1 MVDTDVFGFL
11 GLREDLDVRPDVAI
25 MQIPLEM
32 TVSYGTGTSEGPS
45 STIEASSQVETYST
59 FIGGDLPSGMVIRTL
74 DPWSY
79 EGPSL
84 EAHLDSIESYV
95 INGISEG
102 AFPLLLGGEHG
113 ILLPAIRALK
123 KIGNF
128 PLENLTLVQVDA
140 HADLRDELNGERF
153 SHGTVV
159 RRCLDE
165 GIGGVLQIGVR
176 AFSKEEC
183 IVMEND
189 DRIRS
194 WMAKDIRKNRAL
206 ELEITN
212 FISEIQGPVWLS
224 IDIDALDP
232 SIVPATGTPVPG
244 GLDYWFVNDL
254 IENLFSG
261 NANVVGADVSEIAP
275 DDHGVT
281 QFTAASIASSILAG
295 VCYRNGGE

>member
-1 MVDTDVFGFL
+1 MADTDVFGFL
-11 GLREDLDVRPDVAI
+11 GLREDWDVHPDVAI

-32 TVSYGTGTSEGPS
+32 TVSYGTGTSKGPS

-59 FIGGDLPSGMVIRTL
+59 FIRGDLPSGLVIRTL
-74 DPWSY
+74 DPWTY

-95 INGISEG
+95 IDGISGG

-113 ILLPAIRALK
+113 ILLPAIRALRQ
-123 KIGNF
+123 IGNF

-159 RRCLDE
+159 RRCLEE
-165 GIGGVLQIGVR
+165 GIGRVLQIGVR

-183 IVMEND
+183 VVMEND
-189 DRIRS
+189 DRILS
-194 WMAKDIRKNRAL
+194 WMAKDIRKNRAI
-206 ELEITN
+206 ESEITD

-254 IENLFSG
+254 IEKLFSG

-281 QFTAASIASSILAG
+281 QFTAATIAASILAG
-295 VCYRNGGE
+295 ICYRNRGE

>member
-1 MVDTDVFGFL
+1 MVDIDVFGFL
-11 GLREDLDVRPDVAI
+11 GLREDWDVRPDVAV

-45 STIEASSQVETYST
+45 ATIEASSQVETYST
-59 FIGGDLPSGMVIRTL
+59 FIGGDLPSGMIIRTL
-74 DPWSY
+74 DPWSF

-95 INGISEG
+95 INGISGG

-123 KIGNF
+123 QIGNF

-165 GIGGVLQIGVR
+165 GIGRVLQIGVR

-189 DRIRS
+189 DRILS

-206 ELEITN
+206 ELEITD

-261 NANVVGADVSEIAP
+261 NANVVGADVSEIVP
-275 DDHGVT
+275 DAHGVT
-281 QFTAASIASSILAG
+281 QFTAATIAATILAG
-295 VCYRNGGE
+295 VSYRSGGE

>member
-1 MVDTDVFGFL
+1 MVDTDVFVFL
-11 GLREDLDVRPDVAI
+11 GLREDWDVLPDLAI

-95 INGISEG
+95 INGISGG

-123 KIGNF
+123 QIGNF
-128 PLENLTLVQVDA
+128 PIENLTLVQVDA

-165 GIGGVLQIGVR
+165 GIGRVLQIGVR

-206 ELEITN
+206 ELEITD

>member
-1 MVDTDVFGFL
+1 MADTDVFGFL
-11 GLREDLDVRPDVAI
+11 GLREDWEVHPDVAI

-32 TVSYGTGTSEGPS
+32 TVSYGTGTSKGPS

-59 FIGGDLPSGMVIRTL
+59 FIRGDLPSGLVIRTL
-74 DPWSY
+74 DPWTY

-95 INGISEG
+95 INGISGG

-113 ILLPAIRALK
+113 ILLPAIRALR

-159 RRCLDE
+159 RRCLEE
-165 GIGGVLQIGVR
+165 GIGRVLQIGVR

-189 DRIRS
+189 DRILS
-194 WMAKDIRKNRAL
+194 WMAKDIRKNRAI
-206 ELEITN
+206 ESEITD
-212 FISEIQGPVWLS
+212 FVSEIQGPVWLS

-254 IENLFSG
+254 IEKLFSG

-281 QFTAASIASSILAG
+281 QFTAATIAASILAG
-295 VCYRNGGE
+295 ICYQNRGE

>member
-1 MVDTDVFGFL
+1 MADTDVFGFL
-11 GLREDLDVRPDVAI
+11 GLREDWDVHPDVAI

-32 TVSYGTGTSEGPS
+32 TVSYGTGTSKGPS

-59 FIGGDLPSGMVIRTL
+59 FIRGDLPSGLVIRTL
-74 DPWSY
+74 DPWTY

-95 INGISEG
+95 INGISGG

-113 ILLPAIRALK
+113 ILLPAIRALRQ
-123 KIGNF
+123 IGNF

-159 RRCLDE
+159 RRCLEE
-165 GIGGVLQIGVR
+165 GIGRVLQIGVR

-189 DRIRS
+189 DRILS
-194 WMAKDIRKNRAL
+194 WMAKDIRKNRAI
-206 ELEITN
+206 ESEITD

-254 IENLFSG
+254 IEKLFSG

-281 QFTAASIASSILAG
+281 QFTAAAIAASILAG
-295 VCYRNGGE
+295 ICYRNGGE

>member
-1 MVDTDVFGFL
+1 MADTDVFGFL
-11 GLREDLDVRPDVAI
+11 GLREDWDVHPDVAI

-32 TVSYGTGTSEGPS
+32 TVSYGTGTSKGPS

-59 FIGGDLPSGMVIRTL
+59 FIRGDLPSGLVIRTM
-74 DPWSY
+74 DPWTY

-95 INGISEG
+95 INGISGG

-113 ILLPAIRALK
+113 ILLPAIRALRQ
-123 KIGNF
+123 IGNF
-128 PLENLTLVQVDA
+128 PLEDLTLVQVDA

-159 RRCLDE
+159 RRCLEE
-165 GIGGVLQIGVR
+165 GIGRVLQIGVR

-189 DRIRS
+189 DRILS
-194 WMAKDIRKNRAL
+194 WMAKDIRKNRAI
-206 ELEITN
+206 ESEITD

-254 IENLFSG
+254 IEKLFSG

-281 QFTAASIASSILAG
+281 QFTAASIAASILAG

>member
-1 MVDTDVFGFL
+1 MADTDVFGFL
-11 GLREDLDVRPDVAI
+11 GLREDWDVHPDVAI

-32 TVSYGTGTSEGPS
+32 TVSYGTGTSKGPS

-59 FIGGDLPSGMVIRTL
+59 FIRGDLPSGLVIRTL
-74 DPWSY
+74 DPWTY

-95 INGISEG
+95 INGISGG

-123 KIGNF
+123 QIGNF

-159 RRCLDE
+159 RRCLEE
-165 GIGGVLQIGVR
+165 GIGRVLQIGVR

-194 WMAKDIRKNRAL
+194 WMAKDIRKNRAI
-206 ELEITN
+206 ESEITD

-254 IENLFSG
+254 IEMLFSG

-281 QFTAASIASSILAG
+281 QFTAATIAASILAG
-295 VCYRNGGE
+295 ICYQNRGE

>member
-1 MVDTDVFGFL
+1 MADTDVFGFL
-11 GLREDLDVRPDVAI
+11 GLREDWDVHPDVAI

-32 TVSYGTGTSEGPS
+32 TVSYGTGTSKGPS

-59 FIGGDLPSGMVIRTL
+59 FIRGDLPSGLVIRTL
-74 DPWSY
+74 DPWTY

-95 INGISEG
+95 INGISGG

-113 ILLPAIRALK
+113 ILLPAIRALRQ
-123 KIGNF
+123 IGNF

-159 RRCLDE
+159 RRCLEE
-165 GIGGVLQIGVR
+165 GIGRVLQIGVR

-189 DRIRS
+189 DRILS
-194 WMAKDIRKNRAL
+194 WMAKDIRKNRAI
-206 ELEITN
+206 ESEITD

-254 IENLFSG
+254 IEKLFSG

-281 QFTAASIASSILAG
+281 QFTAATIAASILAG
-295 VCYRNGGE
+295 ICYRNRGE

>member
-1 MVDTDVFGFL
+1 MADTDVFGFL
-11 GLREDLDVRPDVAI
+11 GLREDWDVHPDVAI

-32 TVSYGTGTSEGPS
+32 TVSYGTGTSKGPS

-59 FIGGDLPSGMVIRTL
+59 FIRGDLPSGLVIRTL
-74 DPWSY
+74 DPWTY

-95 INGISEG
+95 INGISGG

-113 ILLPAIRALK
+113 ILLPAIRALR

-159 RRCLDE
+159 RRCLEE
-165 GIGGVLQIGVR
+165 GIGRVLQIGVR

-189 DRIRS
+189 DRILS
-194 WMAKDIRKNRAL
+194 WMAKDIRKNRAI
-206 ELEITN
+206 ESEITD

-254 IENLFSG
+254 IEMLFSG

-281 QFTAASIASSILAG
+281 QFTAATIAASILAG
-295 VCYRNGGE
+295 ICYRNRGE

>member
-1 MVDTDVFGFL
+1 MADTDVFGFL
-11 GLREDLDVRPDVAI
+11 GLREDWDVHPDVAI

-32 TVSYGTGTSEGPS
+32 TVSYGTGTSKGPS

-59 FIGGDLPSGMVIRTL
+59 FIRGDLPSGLVIRTL
-74 DPWSY
+74 DPWTY

-95 INGISEG
+95 INGISGG

-113 ILLPAIRALK
+113 ILLPAIRALR

-128 PLENLTLVQVDA
+128 ALENLTLVQVDA

-159 RRCLDE
+159 RRCLEE
-165 GIGGVLQIGVR
+165 GIGRVLQIGVR

-189 DRIRS
+189 DRILS
-194 WMAKDIRKNRAL
+194 WMAKDIRKNRAV
-206 ELEITN
+206 ESEITD

-254 IENLFSG
+254 IEKLFSG

-281 QFTAASIASSILAG
+281 QFTAATIAASILAG
-295 VCYRNGGE
+295 ICYRNRGE

>member
-1 MVDTDVFGFL
+1 MADTDVFGFL
-11 GLREDLDVRPDVAI
+11 GLREDWDVHPDVAI

-32 TVSYGTGTSEGPS
+32 TVSYGTGTSKGPS

-59 FIGGDLPSGMVIRTL
+59 FIRGDLPSGLVIRTL
-74 DPWSY
+74 DPWTY

-95 INGISEG
+95 INGVSGG

-113 ILLPAIRALK
+113 ILLPAIRALR

-165 GIGGVLQIGVR
+165 GIGRVLQIGVR

-189 DRIRS
+189 VRIRS

-206 ELEITN
+206 ELEITD

-261 NANVVGADVSEIAP
+261 NANVVGADVSEIVP
-275 DDHGVT
+275 DAHGVT
-281 QFTAASIASSILAG
+281 QFTAATIAATILAG
-295 VCYRNGGE
+295 VSYRSGGE

>member
-1 MVDTDVFGFL
+1 MADTDVFGFL
-11 GLREDLDVRPDVAI
+11 GLREDWDVHPDVAI

-32 TVSYGTGTSEGPS
+32 TVSYGTGTSKGPS

-59 FIGGDLPSGMVIRTL
+59 FIRGDLPSGLVIRTL
-74 DPWSY
+74 DPWTY

-95 INGISEG
+95 INGISGG

-113 ILLPAIRALK
+113 ILLPAIRALRQS
-123 KIGNF
+123 GNF
-128 PLENLTLVQVDA
+128 PLENLTVVQVEA

-159 RRCLDE
+159 RRCLEE
-165 GIGGVLQIGVR
+165 GIGRVLQIGVR

-194 WMAKDIRKNRAL
+194 WMAKDIRKNRAI
-206 ELEITN
+206 ESEITD

-254 IENLFSG
+254 IEKLFSG

-281 QFTAASIASSILAG
+281 QFTAATIAASILAG
-295 VCYRNGGE
+295 ICYRNRGE

>member
-1 MVDTDVFGFL
+1 MADTDVFGFL
-11 GLREDLDVRPDVAI
+11 GLREDWDVHPDVAI

-32 TVSYGTGTSEGPS
+32 TVSYGTGTSKGPS

-59 FIGGDLPSGMVIRTL
+59 FIRGDLPSGLVIRTL
-74 DPWSY
+74 DPWTY

-95 INGISEG
+95 INGISGG

-123 KIGNF
+123 QIGNF
-128 PLENLTLVQVDA
+128 PLENLTLVQIDA

-159 RRCLDE
+159 RRCLEE
-165 GIGGVLQIGVR
+165 GIGRVLQIGVR

-183 IVMEND
+183 IVMKND

-194 WMAKDIRKNRAL
+194 WMAKDIRKNRAI
-206 ELEITN
+206 ESEITD
-212 FISEIQGPVWLS
+212 FISGIQGPVWLS

-254 IENLFSG
+254 IEKLFSG

-281 QFTAASIASSILAG
+281 QFTAATIATAILAG
-295 VCYRNGGE
+295 ICYRNRGE

>member
-165 GIGGVLQIGVR
+165 GIGRVLQIGVR

-206 ELEITN
+206 ELEITH

-244 GLDYWFVNDL
+244 GLDYWFVNNL

-261 NANVVGADVSEIAP
+261 KANVVGADVSEIAP

-281 QFTAASIASSILAG
+281 QFTAATIAASILAG

>member
-1 MVDTDVFGFL
+1 MADTDVFGFL
-11 GLREDLDVRPDVAI
+11 GLREDWEVHPDVAI

-32 TVSYGTGTSEGPS
+32 TVSYGTGTSKGPS

-59 FIGGDLPSGMVIRTL
+59 FIRGDLPSGLVIRTL
-74 DPWSY
+74 DPWTY

-95 INGISEG
+95 INGISGG

-113 ILLPAIRALK
+113 ILLPAIRALR

-159 RRCLDE
+159 RRCLEE
-165 GIGGVLQIGVR
+165 GIGRVLQIGVR

-194 WMAKDIRKNRAL
+194 WMAKDIRKNRAI
-206 ELEITN
+206 ESEITD

-254 IENLFSG
+254 IEMLFSG

-281 QFTAASIASSILAG
+281 QFTAATIAASILAG
-295 VCYRNGGE
+295 ICYQNRGE

>member
-1 MVDTDVFGFL
+1 MADTDVFGFL
-11 GLREDLDVRPDVAI
+11 GLREDWDVHPDVAI

-32 TVSYGTGTSEGPS
+32 TVSYGTGTSKGPS

-59 FIGGDLPSGMVIRTL
+59 FIRGDLPSGLVIRTL
-74 DPWSY
+74 DPWTY

-95 INGISEG
+95 INGISGG

-123 KIGNF
+123 QIGNF

-159 RRCLDE
+159 RRCLEE
-165 GIGGVLQIGVR
+165 GIGRVLQIGVR

-194 WMAKDIRKNRAL
+194 WMAKDIRKNR
-206 ELEITN
+206 EIESEITD
-212 FISEIQGPVWLS
+212 FISEIQSPVWLS

-254 IENLFSG
+254 IEKLFSG

-281 QFTAASIASSILAG
+281 QFTAATIAASILAG
-295 VCYRNGGE
+295 ICYRNRGE

>member
-1 MVDTDVFGFL
+1 MADTDVFGFL
-11 GLREDLDVRPDVAI
+11 GLREDWDVHPDVAI

-32 TVSYGTGTSEGPS
+32 TVSYGTGTSKGPS

-59 FIGGDLPSGMVIRTL
+59 FIREDLPSGLVIRTL
-74 DPWSY
+74 DPWTY

-95 INGISEG
+95 INGISGG

-113 ILLPAIRALK
+113 ILLPAIRALRQ
-123 KIGNF
+123 IGNF

-159 RRCLDE
+159 RRCLEE
-165 GIGGVLQIGVR
+165 GIGRVLQIGVR

-189 DRIRS
+189 DRILS
-194 WMAKDIRKNRAL
+194 WMAKDIRKNRAI
-206 ELEITN
+206 ESEITD

-254 IENLFSG
+254 IEKLFSG

-281 QFTAASIASSILAG
+281 QFTAATIAASILAG
-295 VCYRNGGE
+295 ICYRNRGE

>member
-1 MVDTDVFGFL
+1 MADTDVFGFL
-11 GLREDLDVRPDVAI
+11 GLREDWDVRPDVAI

-123 KIGNF
+123 QIGNF
-128 PLENLTLVQVDA
+128 PIENLTLVQVDA

-165 GIGGVLQIGVR
+165 GIGRVLQIGVR

-206 ELEITN
+206 ELEITE

>member
-1 MVDTDVFGFL
+1 MADTDVFGFL
-11 GLREDLDVRPDVAI
+11 GLREDWDVHPDVAI

-32 TVSYGTGTSEGPS
+32 TVSYGTGTSKGPS

-59 FIGGDLPSGMVIRTL
+59 FIRGDLPSGLVIRTL
-74 DPWSY
+74 DPWTY

-95 INGISEG
+95 INGVSGG

-113 ILLPAIRALK
+113 ILLPAIRALR

-159 RRCLDE
+159 RRCLEE
-165 GIGGVLQIGVR
+165 GIGRVLQIGVR

-189 DRIRS
+189 DRILS
-194 WMAKDIRKNRAL
+194 WMAKDIRKNRAI
-206 ELEITN
+206 ESEITD
-212 FISEIQGPVWLS
+212 FVSEIQGPVWLS

-254 IENLFSG
+254 IEMLFSG

-281 QFTAASIASSILAG
+281 QFTAATIAASILAG
-295 VCYRNGGE
+295 ICYRNRGE

>member
-11 GLREDLDVRPDVAI
+11 GLREDWDVRPDVAI

-95 INGISEG
+95 INGISGG

-123 KIGNF
+123 QIGNF
-128 PLENLTLVQVDA
+128 PIENLTLVQVDA

-165 GIGGVLQIGVR
+165 GIGRVLQIGVR

-206 ELEITN
+206 ELEITD

-244 GLDYWFVNDL
+244 GLYYWFVNDV

>member
-1 MVDTDVFGFL
+1 MADTDVFGFL
-11 GLREDLDVRPDVAI
+11 GLREDWDVHPDVAI

-32 TVSYGTGTSEGPS
+32 TVSYGTGTSKGPS

-59 FIGGDLPSGMVIRTL
+59 FIRGDLPSGLVIRTL
-74 DPWSY
+74 DPWTY

-95 INGISEG
+95 INGISGG

-113 ILLPAIRALK
+113 ILLPAIRALR

-159 RRCLDE
+159 RRCLEE
-165 GIGGVLQIGVR
+165 GIGRVLQIGVR

-194 WMAKDIRKNRAL
+194 WMAKDIRKNRAI
-206 ELEITN
+206 ESEITD

-254 IENLFSG
+254 IEKLFSG

-281 QFTAASIASSILAG
+281 QFTAATIAASILAG
-295 VCYRNGGE
+295 ICYQNRGE

>member
-1 MVDTDVFGFL
+1 MVDIDVFGFL
-11 GLREDLDVRPDVAI
+11 GLREDWDVRPDVAV

-45 STIEASSQVETYST
+45 ATIEASSQVETYST
-59 FIGGDLPSGMVIRTL
+59 FIGGDLPSGMIIRTL
-74 DPWSY
+74 DPWSF

-95 INGISEG
+95 INGISGG

-123 KIGNF
+123 QIGNF

-165 GIGGVLQIGVR
+165 GIGRVLQIGVR

-189 DRIRS
+189 VRIRS

-206 ELEITN
+206 ELEITD

-261 NANVVGADVSEIAP
+261 NANVVGADVSEIVP
-275 DDHGVT
+275 DAHGVT
-281 QFTAASIASSILAG
+281 QFTAATIAATILAG
-295 VCYRNGGE
+295 VSYRSGGE

>member
-1 MVDTDVFGFL
+1 MELRRTVLGSSSGFD
-11 GLREDLDVRPDVAI
+11 RIICDQWDFR
-25 MQIPLEM
+25 
-32 TVSYGTGTSEGPS
+32 
-45 STIEASSQVETYST
+45 
-59 FIGGDLPSGMVIRTL
+59 
-74 DPWSY
+74 
-79 EGPSL
+79 
-84 EAHLDSIESYV
+84 
-95 INGISEG
+95 G

-123 KIGNF
+123 QIGNF
-128 PLENLTLVQVDA
+128 PIENLTLVQVDA

-165 GIGGVLQIGVR
+165 GIGRVLQIGVR

-206 ELEITN
+206 ELEITE

>member
-1 MVDTDVFGFL
+1 MADTDVFGFL
-11 GLREDLDVRPDVAI
+11 GLREDWDVHPDVAI

-32 TVSYGTGTSEGPS
+32 TVSYGTGTSKGPS

-59 FIGGDLPSGMVIRTL
+59 FIRGDLPSGLVIRTL
-74 DPWSY
+74 DPWTY

-95 INGISEG
+95 INGISGG

-113 ILLPAIRALK
+113 ILLPAIRALR

-159 RRCLDE
+159 RRCLEE
-165 GIGGVLQIGVR
+165 GIGRVLQIGVR

-189 DRIRS
+189 DRILS
-194 WMAKDIRKNRAL
+194 WMAKDIRKNRAI
-206 ELEITN
+206 ESEITD
-212 FISEIQGPVWLS
+212 FVSEIQGPVWLS

-254 IENLFSG
+254 IEMLFSG

-281 QFTAASIASSILAG
+281 QFTAATIAASILAG
-295 VCYRNGGE
+295 ICYQNRGE

>member
-11 GLREDLDVRPDVAI
+11 GLREDWDVRPDVAI

-95 INGISEG
+95 INGISGG

-123 KIGNF
+123 QIGNF
-128 PLENLTLVQVDA
+128 PIENLTLVQVDA

-165 GIGGVLQIGVR
+165 GIGRVLQIGVR

-206 ELEITN
+206 ELEITE

>member
-11 GLREDLDVRPDVAI
+11 GLREDWDVLPDVAI

-95 INGISEG
+95 INGISGG

-123 KIGNF
+123 QIGNF
-128 PLENLTLVQVDA
+128 PIENLTLVQVDA

-165 GIGGVLQIGVR
+165 GIGRVLQIGVR

-206 ELEITN
+206 ELEITD

>member
-1 MVDTDVFGFL
+1 MADTDVFGFL
-11 GLREDLDVRPDVAI
+11 GLREDWDVHPDVAI

-32 TVSYGTGTSEGPS
+32 TVSYGTGTSKGPS

-59 FIGGDLPSGMVIRTL
+59 FIRGDLPSGLVIRTL
-74 DPWSY
+74 DPWTY

-95 INGISEG
+95 INGISGG

-123 KIGNF
+123 QIGNF
-128 PLENLTLVQVDA
+128 PIENLTLVQVDA

-159 RRCLDE
+159 RRCLEE
-165 GIGGVLQIGVR
+165 GIGRVLQIGVR
-176 AFSKEEC
+176 AFSKEEY
-183 IVMEND
+183 IVMKND

-194 WMAKDIRKNRAL
+194 WMAKDIRKNRAI
-206 ELEITN
+206 ESEITD

-254 IENLFSG
+254 IEKLFSG

-281 QFTAASIASSILAG
+281 QFTAATIAASILAG
-295 VCYRNGGE
+295 ICYRNRGE

>member
-11 GLREDLDVRPDVAI
+11 GLREDWDVRPDVAI

-95 INGISEG
+95 INGISGG

-123 KIGNF
+123 QIGNF
-128 PLENLTLVQVDA
+128 PIENLTLVQVDA

-165 GIGGVLQIGVR
+165 GIGRVLQIGVR

-206 ELEITN
+206 ELEITD

-281 QFTAASIASSILAG
+281 QFTAASIAASILAG

>member
-1 MVDTDVFGFL
+1 MADTDVFGFL
-11 GLREDLDVRPDVAI
+11 GLREDWDVHPDVAI

-32 TVSYGTGTSEGPS
+32 TVSYGTGTSKGPS

-59 FIGGDLPSGMVIRTL
+59 FIRGDLPFGLVIRTL
-74 DPWSY
+74 DPWTY

-95 INGISEG
+95 INGISGG

-123 KIGNF
+123 QIGNF

-159 RRCLDE
+159 RRCLEE
-165 GIGGVLQIGVR
+165 GIGRVLQIGVR

-194 WMAKDIRKNRAL
+194 WMAKDIRKNRAI
-206 ELEITN
+206 ESEITD

-254 IENLFSG
+254 IESLFSG

-281 QFTAASIASSILAG
+281 QFTAATIATSILAG
-295 VCYRNGGE
+295 ICYRNRGE

>member
-1 MVDTDVFGFL
+1 MADTDVFGFL
-11 GLREDLDVRPDVAI
+11 GLREDWDVHPDVAI

-32 TVSYGTGTSEGPS
+32 TVSYGTGTSKGPS

-59 FIGGDLPSGMVIRTL
+59 FIREDLPSGLVIRTL
-74 DPWSY
+74 DPWTY

-95 INGISEG
+95 INGISGG

-113 ILLPAIRALK
+113 ILLPAIRALRQ
-123 KIGNF
+123 IGNF

-159 RRCLDE
+159 RRCLEE
-165 GIGGVLQIGVR
+165 GIGRVLQIGVR

-189 DRIRS
+189 DRILS
-194 WMAKDIRKNRAL
+194 WMAKDIRKDRAI
-206 ELEITN
+206 ESEITD

-254 IENLFSG
+254 IEKLFSG

-281 QFTAASIASSILAG
+281 QFTAATIAASILAG
-295 VCYRNGGE
+295 ICYRNRGE

>member
-11 GLREDLDVRPDVAI
+11 GLREDWDVLPDVAI

-32 TVSYGTGTSEGPS
+32 TVSYGTGTSKGPS

-74 DPWSY
+74 DPWVY

-95 INGISEG
+95 FNGISGG

-123 KIGNF
+123 LTGNF

-165 GIGGVLQIGVR
+165 GIGRVLQIGVR
-176 AFSKEEC
+176 AFSEEEC
-183 IVMEND
+183 IMMEND
-189 DRIRS
+189 DRILS
-194 WMAKDIRKNRAL
+194 WMARDIRKNRAV
-206 ELEITN
+206 ESEITD
-212 FISEIQGPVWLS
+212 FVSEIQGPVWLS

-232 SIVPATGTPVPG
+232 SNVPATGTPVPG
-244 GLDYWFVNDL
+244 GLDYWFVNEI
-254 IENLFSG
+254 IERLFSG
-261 NANVVGADVSEIAP
+261 TANVVGADVSEIVP

-281 QFTAASIASSILAG
+281 QFTAATIATSILAG

>member
-165 GIGGVLQIGVR
+165 GIGRVLQIGVR

-183 IVMEND
+183 LVMEND

-206 ELEITN
+206 ELEITD

>member
-1 MVDTDVFGFL
+1 MADTDVFGFL
-11 GLREDLDVRPDVAI
+11 GLREDWDVHPDVAI

-32 TVSYGTGTSEGPS
+32 TVSYGTGTSNGPS

-59 FIGGDLPSGMVIRTL
+59 FIRGDLPSGLVIRTL
-74 DPWSY
+74 DPWTY

-95 INGISEG
+95 INGVSGG

-113 ILLPAIRALK
+113 ILLPAIRALR

-165 GIGGVLQIGVR
+165 GIGRVLQIGVR

-189 DRIRS
+189 VRIRS
-194 WMAKDIRKNRAL
+194 WMAKDIRKNRAI
-206 ELEITN
+206 ESEITD

-254 IENLFSG
+254 IEKLFSG

-281 QFTAASIASSILAG
+281 QFTAATIAASILAG
-295 VCYRNGGE
+295 ICYRNRGE

>member
-1 MVDTDVFGFL
+1 MVDADVFGFL
-11 GLREDLDVRPDVAI
+11 GLREDWDVRPDVAI

-123 KIGNF
+123 QIGNF
-128 PLENLTLVQVDA
+128 PIENLTLVQVDA

-165 GIGGVLQIGVR
+165 GIGRVLQIGVR

-206 ELEITN
+206 ELEITE

-244 GLDYWFVNDL
+244 GLDYWFINDL

-281 QFTAASIASSILAG
+281 QFTPASIASSILAG

>member
-11 GLREDLDVRPDVAI
+11 GLREDWGVLPDVGI

-32 TVSYGTGTSEGPS
+32 TVSYGTGTSKGPS

-59 FIGGDLPSGMVIRTL
+59 ILGDDLPSGMVIRTL

-84 EAHLDSIESYV
+84 KSHLDSIESYV
-95 INGISEG
+95 FEGISEG

-123 KIGNF
+123 LTGNF

-165 GIGGVLQIGVR
+165 GIGRVLQIGVR
-176 AFSKEEC
+176 AFSEEEC
-183 IVMEND
+183 IMMEND
-189 DRIRS
+189 DRILS
-194 WMAKDIRKNRAL
+194 WMARDIRKNRAV
-206 ELEITN
+206 ESEITD

-232 SIVPATGTPVPG
+232 SNVPATGTPVPG
-244 GLDYWFVNDL
+244 GLDYWFVNEI
-254 IENLFSG
+254 IERLFSG
-261 NANVVGADVSEIAP
+261 TANVVGADVSEIAP

-281 QFTAASIASSILAG
+281 QFTAATIATSILAG

>member
-1 MVDTDVFGFL
+1 MADTDVFGFL
-11 GLREDLDVRPDVAI
+11 GLREDWDVRPDVAI

-123 KIGNF
+123 QIGNF
-128 PLENLTLVQVDA
+128 PIENLTLVQVDA

-165 GIGGVLQIGVR
+165 GIGRVLQIGVR

-206 ELEITN
+206 ELEITD

>member
-1 MVDTDVFGFL
+1 MVDIDVFGFL
-11 GLREDLDVRPDVAI
+11 GLREDWDVRPDVAV

-45 STIEASSQVETYST
+45 ATIEASSQVETYST
-59 FIGGDLPSGMVIRTL
+59 FIGGDLPSGMIIRTL
-74 DPWSY
+74 DPWSF

-95 INGISEG
+95 INGISGG

-123 KIGNF
+123 QIGNF

-165 GIGGVLQIGVR
+165 GIGRVLQIGVR

-183 IVMEND
+183 IMMEND

-206 ELEITN
+206 ELEITD

-261 NANVVGADVSEIAP
+261 NANVVGADVSEIVP
-275 DDHGVT
+275 DAHGVT
-281 QFTAASIASSILAG
+281 QFTAATIAATILAG
-295 VCYRNGGE
+295 VSYRSGGE

>member
-11 GLREDLDVRPDVAI
+11 GLREDWDVRPDVAI

-95 INGISEG
+95 INGISGG

-123 KIGNF
+123 QIGNF
-128 PLENLTLVQVDA
+128 PIENLTLVQVDA

-165 GIGGVLQIGVR
+165 GIGRVLQIGVR

-206 ELEITN
+206 ELEITD

>member
-1 MVDTDVFGFL
+1 MVDTDVFVFL
-11 GLREDLDVRPDVAI
+11 GLREDWDVRPDVAI

-95 INGISEG
+95 INGISGG

-123 KIGNF
+123 QIGNF
-128 PLENLTLVQVDA
+128 PIENLTLVQVDA

-165 GIGGVLQIGVR
+165 GIGRVLQIGVR

-206 ELEITN
+206 ELEITD